1 MNWILIWAILTW
13 DGVATASVAFDSQ
26 QACEVAA
33 SSIRAMEG
41 RRLVSA
47 TAKCFKA
54 S

>member
-1 MNWILIWAILTW
+1 MKWILLWAIITW
-13 DGVATASVAFDSQ
+13 DGVGTSSVQFDSQ
-26 QACEVAA
+26 EACEIAA
-33 SSIRAMEG
+33 NSIRAMEG